1 MDSSYSSK
9 RRVESQQEEEHS
21 TKRLNVTMGMETL
34 DCSICFNPLEH
45 PIFQGSVGHFI
56 CSFRGKQLDKKCPS
70 CCIKTSLERR
80 FGMEHVVQSA
90 TVPRSNA
97 KYGCAVKVIYYHKEE
112 HEKACPIPHASA

>member
-45 PIFQGSVGHFI
+45 PIFQVSALCVCTYRLVFQLKLLSHF
-56 CSFRGKQLDKKCPS
+56 
-70 CCIKTSLERR
+70 
-80 FGMEHVVQSA
+80 
-90 TVPRSNA
+90 
-97 KYGCAVKVIYYHKEE
+97 
-112 HEKACPIPHASA
+112 